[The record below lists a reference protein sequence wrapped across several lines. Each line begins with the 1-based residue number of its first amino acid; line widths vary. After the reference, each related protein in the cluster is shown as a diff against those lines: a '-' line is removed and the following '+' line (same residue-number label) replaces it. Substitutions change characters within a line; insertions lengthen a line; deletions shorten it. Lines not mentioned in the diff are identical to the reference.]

1 MTAREKL
8 AIEYPEQLD
17 NVEPGGCIGCP
28 NDYGYLP
35 DYEFCKNNDDRY
47 GDLFERCKKCWDR
60 EIPNIVEQKL
70 IDIPEEE
77 PDEINYKMIEMVEK
91 ENCMPECCK
100 ETMCTTCIHQDICS
114 VKEKF
119 LDAQKAVDG
128 LVVYD
133 KLPDG
138 KLGQVKLRDIGFIK
152 PVELSCI
159 HYIYKGSAGVKGGFH
174 V

>member
-8 AIEYPEQLD
+8 AMEYPEKLD
-17 NVEPGGCIGCP
+17 DSEPGGCMGCP
-28 NDYGYLP
+28 EDYGYLP
-35 DYEFCKNNDDRY
+35 DPDFCVLLMSCTN
-47 GDLFERCKKCWDR
+47 CWDR
-60 EIPNIVEQKL
+60 EIPETIEQKL
-70 IDIPEEE
+70 AAIPEEE
-77 PDEINYKMIEMVEK
+77 PDEIDRKMIEMVEK
-91 ENCMPECCK
+91 ENSMSECCK

-114 VKEKF
+114 LKGKF

-152 PVELSCI
+152 PVELACI

>member
-8 AIEYPEQLD
+8 TVEHPEKLD
-17 NVEPGGCIGCP
+17 GLEPGGCMGCP
-28 NDYGYLP
+28 EDYGYLP
-35 DYEFCKNNDDRY
+35 DADFCTNNYDRY
-47 GDLFERCKKCWDR
+47 GDLFKRCKKCWDR
-60 EIPNIVEQKL
+60 EIP
-70 IDIPEEE
+70 EEMKE
-77 PDEINYKMIEMVEK
+77 EK
-91 ENCMPECCK
+91 ENFMSECCK

-152 PVELSCI
+152 PVELACI

-174 V
+174 A

>member
-8 AIEYPEQLD
+8 AMEHPEKLD
-17 NVEPGGCIGCP
+17 DVEPGGCLGCP
-28 NDYGYLP
+28 EDYGYLP
-35 DYEFCKNNDDRY
+35 NADFCKSGDDQY
-47 GDLFERCKKCWDR
+47 GGLFERCKKCWDR
-60 EIPNIVEQKL
+60 EIP
-70 IDIPEEE
+70 EETKE
-77 PDEINYKMIEMVEK
+77 EK
-91 ENCMPECCK
+91 ENCMSECYK

-152 PVELSCI
+152 PVELECV
-159 HYIYKGSAGVKGGFH
+159 HYVYKGSAGVKGGLH
-174 V
+174 A

>member
-17 NVEPGGCIGCP
+17 DVEPGGCIGCP

-35 DYEFCKNNDDRY
+35 EFEFCKNNDDRY
-47 GDLFERCKKCWDR
+47 GDLFERCKKCWNR
-60 EIPNIVEQKL
+60 EIPETIEQKL
-70 IDIPEEE
+70 AAIPEEE
-77 PDEINYKMIEMVEK
+77 PDEIDRKMIEMIEK
-91 ENCMPECCK
+91 EENMSECCK

-114 VKEKF
+114 LKEKF
-119 LDAQKAVDG
+119 LDAQKAVNG

-138 KLGQVKLRDIGFIK
+138 KLGQIKLRDIGFIK
-152 PVELSCI
+152 PVELKCI
-159 HYIYKGSAGVKGGFH
+159 HYVYKGSHGVR
-174 V
+174 

>member
-8 AIEYPEQLD
+8 AMEYPERI
-17 NVEPGGCIGCP
+17 NHKSCGGCTGCP
-28 NDYGYLP
+28 DHYDYLHCAP
-35 DYEFCKNNDDRY
+35 FCEIKRY
-47 GDLFERCKKCWDR
+47 PSEANCANCWDR
-60 EIPNIVEQKL
+60 EIP
-70 IDIPEEE
+70 EEMKE
-77 PDEINYKMIEMVEK
+77 EK
-91 ENCMPECCK
+91 ENYMSECYK
-100 ETMCTTCIHQDICS
+100 ETMCTTCTHQDVCS
-114 VKEKF
+114 LKGKF

-152 PVELSCI
+152 PVELACI

-174 V
+174 A

>member
-8 AIEYPEQLD
+8 AIEYPDQLD
-17 NVEPGGCIGCP
+17 DVEPGGCLGCP
-28 NDYGYLP
+28 EDYGYLP
-35 DYEFCKNNDDRY
+35 NADFCKSGDDRY

-60 EIPNIVEQKL
+60 K
-70 IDIPEEE
+70 IPEETKE
-77 PDEINYKMIEMVEK
+77 EK
-91 ENCMPECCK
+91 ENCMSECCK

-152 PVELSCI
+152 PVELACI
-159 HYIYKGSAGVKGGFH
+159 HYIYKGSAGMKGEN

>member
-8 AIEYPEQLD
+8 AIEHPEKLD
-17 NVEPGGCIGCP
+17 DVEPGGCLGCP
-28 NDYGYLP
+28 EDYGYLA
-35 DYEFCKNNDDRY
+35 DADFCTNNYDRY
-47 GDLFERCKKCWDR
+47 GELFERCKKCWDR
-60 EIPNIVEQKL
+60 EIP
-70 IDIPEEE
+70 EEMKE
-77 PDEINYKMIEMVEK
+77 EK
-91 ENCMPECCK
+91 ENRMPECCK

-152 PVELSCI
+152 PVELACI
-159 HYIYKGSAGVKGGFH
+159 HYIYKGSAGVKGGRH
-174 V
+174 A